1 MNTNF
6 VMSEQQL
13 RDMALNAM
21 LLALDAQSAALHSM
35 DREHSLGVENGYS
48 IDHLRQKSKDLIQ
61 SAQVIVKNADTM
73 QLDELR
79 EKIVALSMGSVRL
92 KHEADQFKASCQ
104 GRAKNR
110 YEHLELVLGDNPNKD
125 TAVGSAPG
133 RDPRQLT
140 VEAGRACLRA
150 EVDEYDAFALQI
162 HAMCNLALEYALN
175 AAAKAARSFSN
186 I

>member
-1 MNTNF
+1 MTTNF

-13 RDMALNAM
+13 RDTALNAM

-48 IDHLRQKSKDLIQ
+48 IDNLRQRSKDLIQ
-61 SAQVIVKNADTM
+61 AAQTIVKTSDSMT
-73 QLDELR
+73 LDELR
-79 EKIVALSMGSVRL
+79 EKIMSLAVASTRL
-92 KHEADQFKASCQ
+92 KTSADAFKVSCQ

-110 YEHLELVLGDNPNKD
+110 YEHLELLLGDNKNKD
-125 TAVGSAPG
+125 GVVGSAPA

-162 HAMCNLALEYALN
+162 HAVCNLALEYALN